1 MSKIGAKEIVEKY
14 ARKLKEK
21 NIPFSSIYLFGSF
34 SRGEERKDSDIDV
47 AVVLRKRRTDKL
59 VGKVGVATIG
69 IDTRI
74 EPHIF
79 SEKDFKTKATPLIE
93 EIIETGVKLDV

>member
-1 MSKIGAKEIVEKY
+1 MSKTKAKAIVTKY

-21 NIPFSSIYLFGSF
+21 KIPFSNVYLFGSF
-34 SRGEERKDSDIDV
+34 SRGEERKNSDIDV
-47 AVVLRKRRTDKL
+47 AVVLRKKESDDL
-59 VGKVGVATIG
+59 VGEVGIATIG

-79 SEKDFKTKATPLIE
+79 SERDFRTVATPIIK
-93 EIIETGVKLDV
+93 EIIETGIKVA

>member
-1 MSKIGAKEIVEKY
+1 MSKIETKEIVKKY

-21 NIPFSSIYLFGSF
+21 NIPFSNIYLFGSF

-47 AVVLRKRRTDKL
+47 AVVLKKRRTDKL

-79 SEKDFKTKATPLIE
+79 SEKDFKTVATPIIK
-93 EIIETGVKLDV
+93 EIIETGIKVE